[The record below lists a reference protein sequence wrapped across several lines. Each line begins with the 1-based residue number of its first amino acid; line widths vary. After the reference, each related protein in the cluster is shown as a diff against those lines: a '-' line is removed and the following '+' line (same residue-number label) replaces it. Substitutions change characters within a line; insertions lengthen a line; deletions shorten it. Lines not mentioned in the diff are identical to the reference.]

1 MTKTMTAAAALLLGV
16 ALAASAQANSTMRQ
30 STAPTNDMQQSAQTG
45 TTAAPQVTKKQAR
58 TASKKMVA
66 RRHLAK
72 SGGKLIAAKSTK
84 GSKLKMASLKRHS
97 KLQTASLKRHA
108 KLSQM
113 ARLHHRSLRGQQ
125 QSTEIGSSTMPTDN
139 STLNTLP
146 PTTNQPIAGSGS
158 STMPQT
164 PSTTL
169 PNQPQTQAPIR

>member
-84 GSKLKMASLKRHS
+84 GSKLKMASLKRH
-97 KLQTASLKRHA
+97 A